1 MPTSIEIGN
10 SIKGGTGSFSAAFI
24 PGDSAAPFT
33 FVVNVADAPLYG
45 ATSGVGVF
53 ALPLANPAV
62 FPASSYNF
70 EVNWGDGTTDTIT
83 SYNQAEATHTYS
95 SPYSSEYTIKI
106 TGTCVNFGFAFQTPS
121 LLDVGKLRDIT
132 FWGGGQ
138 NLELNG
144 ALAAL
149 AAITQ
154 GVGSVGLIPTAFS
167 ATDSC
172 KVVGNAVGIFT
183 NSSGV
188 TKGTSNWDMSACTII
203 QSMFSNASNWNEDV
217 SGWDVSNIINATS
230 AFNNTSFSQAN
241 YDKLLISWAAQSV
254 QSNVTFGASGTQ
266 YTAGGAAEAAR
277 NTLINTY
284 NWTIV
289 DGGPN

>member
-24 PGDSAAPFT
+24 PEDGPAPFT
-33 FVVNVADAPLYG
+33 LVVNVADPIIG
-45 ATSGVGVF
+45 ATTGVGVF
-53 ALPLANPAV
+53 RLPLVNPAV
-62 FPASSYNF
+62 VPTSSYNF
-70 EVNWGDGTTDTIT
+70 EVDWGDGTTDTIT

-95 SPYSSEYTIKI
+95 TPYSSEYTIKI
-106 TGTCVNFGFAFQTPS
+106 TGTCVNIGFSYQTLA
-121 LLDVGKLRDIT
+121 LLDSRKLRDIT

-144 ALAAL
+144 AIGGLAAL
-149 AAITQ
+149 LT
-154 GVGSVGLIPTAFS
+154 GSGSVGLIPTAFS

-172 KVVGNAVGIFT
+172 KIVGNITALFT
-183 NSSGV
+183 NSTGI
-188 TKGTSNWDMSACTII
+188 TKGTSNWDMSGCTNIT
-203 QSMFSNASNWNEDV
+203 SLFTNAVNWNEDV
-217 SGWDVSNIINATS
+217 SGWDVSNLINAVG
-230 AFNNTSFSQAN
+230 AFDNTSFSQVN

-254 QSNVTFGASGTQ
+254 QSNVTFGASSTQ

-284 NWTIV
+284 NWTII